1 MTFFELM
8 SVAYLDFLEYAITKD
23 EDFEFTL
30 QGDTDSSCATLQDIV
45 CNCKNSEVVWLGND
59 WSLNIIKRNE
69 NQPGTTQDFL
79 TKPLSVEKFFK
90 IRDRMLGEHSH
101 IDMLNAMGTKNQ
113 EDRSTLSGSILFVSR
128 HMFYIPPEHQ
138 PRHRK

>member
-59 WSLNIIKRNE
+59 WSLNIIKGTE
-69 NQPGTTQDFL
+69 NPSNTTEDFL
-79 TKPLSVEKFFK
+79 KKYLSAGNFYKFC
-90 IRDRMLGEHSH
+90 DQMLGE
-101 IDMLNAMGTKNQ
+101 
-113 EDRSTLSGSILFVSR
+113 
-128 HMFYIPPEHQ
+128 
-138 PRHRK
+138 